1 MKHNKDSYLYIGN
14 CLVSRDII
22 TEYYCCDY
30 EKCKGCCC
38 IIGDSGAP
46 LAESELEQIE
56 ENYPEYCDLMSE
68 EGRALIDKTGFFDI
82 DIDGDLVTP
91 CCTHEECA
99 YSRIDPD
106 GSCWCAMERSFFNGK
121 SRFRKPVSCWLYP
134 IRVTRMNNGMDCL
147 KLHRW
152 DICKDAFEKGKR
164 EKVRVY
170 QFLREPLIHLYGE
183 EFYSTLCEIAKA
195 FIQQFENLK

>member
-1 MKHNKDSYLYIGN
+1 MKQNNDAFFLIGN

-22 TEYYCCDY
+22 TEYFCCDY

-46 LAESELEQIE
+46 LAESELDPIE
-56 ENYPEYCDLMSE
+56 NNYPKYSELMSE
-68 EGRALIDKTGFFDI
+68 EGRQLIEKDGFFDI
-82 DIDGDLVTP
+82 DVDGDIVTP
-91 CCTHEECA
+91 CCAHEECA
-99 YSRIDPD
+99 YSQIEPD
-106 GSCWCAMERSFFNGK
+106 GSCFCAMERCFFNGK
-121 SRFRKPVSCWLYP
+121 SDFRKPVSCWLYP
-134 IRVTRMNNGMDCL
+134 IRVTRMKNGMDSL

-152 DICKDAFEKGKR
+152 EICKDAFVKGRR

-183 EFYSTLCEIAKA
+183 EFYSILEDVAKN
-195 FIQQFENLK
+195 FIQFSQNQK